1 MKGEIE
7 NLAYDDMTKQN
18 CEFRKMAKLEWT
30 ELSDGDREL
39 WVALA
44 REHDEIQP
52 YIRELLV
59 DAINDDP
66 NKSLERLS
74 ADIGYWC
81 SASTIHRWLQQYPD
95 YKTYVSRLLPNLSD
109 EQKKSISTLHSTFAH
124 AGISRPESTSG
135 CIMTKNGFGV
145 SSVVATQKW
154 LPPPVSKSQP
164 SPHIIGVTLKK

>member
-1 MKGEIE
+1 MKGKIE
-7 NLAYDDMTKQN
+7 NLAYDDLMTQN
-18 CEFRKMAKLEWT
+18 CDFRKKAKLEWMF
-30 ELSDGDREL
+30 LSDDDREL

-81 SASTIHRWLQQYPD
+81 SASTIHRCLQQYPD
-95 YKTYVSRLLPNLSD
+95 YKTYVSPLLPSLID
-109 EQKKSISTLHSTFAH
+109 EQKMKHVKFAQH
-124 AGISRPESTSG
+124 
-135 CIMTKNGFGV
+135 V
-145 SSVVATQKW
+145 
-154 LPPPVSKSQP
+154 
-164 SPHIIGVTLKK
+164 H